1 MLNEVK
7 VAFQENKLAICSS
20 AAILII
26 SMILGYF
33 LEPYAYGYM
42 NPVLENLA
50 RQVESG
56 AIQLTFA
63 DIFFNNLR
71 VIFMMFIFGVIFCFS
86 TLILAFNGFF
96 VGYYVAVSRNI
107 QVLLYIIPHGIFE
120 LSSCV
125 LACSSGL
132 ILFNFIYKFFKA
144 LLYQENKPFSEKL
157 TDSFESSYDKL
168 IHACVIFLVS
178 IALMAISGFIE
189 AYLTIPIARFV
200 ISILS

>member
-7 VAFQENKLAICSS
+7 SAFQENKLAICIS
-20 AAILII
+20 AAILVI
-26 SMILGYF
+26 SMILGYL

-42 NPVLENLA
+42 NPVVEGLS
-50 RQVESG
+50 RKVESG
-56 AIQLTFA
+56 AIQLTFG

-71 VIFMMFIFGVIFCFS
+71 IIYMMFILGVMFCFS
-86 TLILAFNGFF
+86 ALILAFNGFF
-96 VGYYVAVSRNI
+96 VGYYIAFSKNL

-120 LSSCV
+120 LSSCI

-132 ILFNFIYKFFKA
+132 ILFNFIYRFFKA
-144 LLYQENKPFSEKL
+144 LLHQENKSFSDKL
-157 TDSFESSYDKL
+157 TYSFESSYDKL
-168 IHACVIFLVS
+168 VHACIIFLIS
-178 IALMAISGFIE
+178 IVLMAISGFIE

>member
-56 AIQLTFA
+56 AIQLTFT

-107 QVLLYIIPHGIFE
+107 RVLLYIIPHGY
-120 LSSCV
+120 LSFHHV
-125 LACSSGL
+125 
-132 ILFNFIYKFFKA
+132 
-144 LLYQENKPFSEKL
+144 
-157 TDSFESSYDKL
+157 
-168 IHACVIFLVS
+168 FLHVQ
-178 IALMAISGFIE
+178 AA
-189 AYLTIPIARFV
+189 
-200 ISILS
+200 

>member
-7 VAFQENKLAICSS
+7 LAFQENKLAICIS

-26 SMILGYF
+26 SMILGYL

-42 NPVLENLA
+42 NPVIENLA
-50 RQVESG
+50 RKVESG
-56 AIQLTFA
+56 AIQLTFG

-71 VIFMMFIFGVIFCFS
+71 IIFMMFIFGVIFFFS
-86 TLILAFNGFF
+86 TVLLAFNGFF
-96 VGYYVAVSRNI
+96 VGYYVAASRNI
-107 QVLLYIIPHGIFE
+107 YVLLYIIPHGIFE

-132 ILFNFIYKFFKA
+132 ILFNFIYRFFKT
-144 LLYQENKPFSEKL
+144 LLHQENKPFSDKL

-168 IHACVIFLVS
+168 IQACIIFLVS
-178 IALMAISGFIE
+178 IVLMAISGFIE
-189 AYLTIPIARFV
+189 AYLTIPIAKFV